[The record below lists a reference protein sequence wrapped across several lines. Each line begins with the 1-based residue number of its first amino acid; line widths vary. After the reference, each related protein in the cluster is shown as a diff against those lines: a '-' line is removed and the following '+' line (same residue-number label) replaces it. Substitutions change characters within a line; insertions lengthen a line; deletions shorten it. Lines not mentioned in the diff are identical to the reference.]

1 MIDVAQ
7 KFEAATARRRA
18 FELQLKQ
25 AVRQDIVPGGSE
37 MGLAVGQTQ
46 QEQSYRHFRNWPY
59 AIFNL
64 IAKRVA
70 SQPIH
75 AGEIVGASPNPET
88 RSLRGKILK
97 NQLPSRIYQKALVDK
112 DLELLPDHPVI
123 DSLCRPNPLQKKFE
137 FLYFSAC
144 NLFLTGECYWV
155 GGVSEVDGA
164 PRVEIWA
171 IPSSWVQPIHKNGLF
186 SEYKITP
193 SGTTDGFTLP
203 AENVSRTYLADPSDP
218 KAAFSP
224 IRGVMPAVRTDDY
237 IQTSQQQMFEQGLNP
252 NVIVTI
258 AAERA
263 MDGGTAHRAV
273 LTGPQRRQITRAIRE
288 MWSRQV
294 NSGEPA
300 ILDGLIESIHKL
312 NLTPQEMDWI
322 NSSELV
328 KRRIFQSTGL
338 NEITAGQVIGAN
350 RAQAA
355 EAERSSCQNAIN
367 PIIDALSE
375 SMTDFLGPMFDSPE
389 RLVVWIEPCEPMD
402 VELRDKRW
410 QFALTSDAVTRG
422 EYRVNVLGLEA
433 GEEAQDR
440 NVLLSTV
447 GGMTGTV
454 QILTSMGQGFIS
466 QEAAKTALML
476 FLQIDEK
483 SADAMVG
490 GSEAPIAPPVEPA
503 PEEPEDVIDEDAPDD
518 VDEVAEETQAGIIH
532 KETCEA
538 LAVISASVQGT
549 LDAIHDRN

>member
-7 KFEAATARRRA
+7 KSEAATARRRA

-25 AVRQDIVPGGSE
+25 AVRQDIAPGGSE

-155 GGVSEVDGA
+155 GGVSEKES
-164 PRVEIWA
+164 RVELWA
-171 IPSSWVQPIHKNGLF
+171 IPSSWVQPIHKKGLF

-193 SGTTDGFTLP
+193 SGVVEGFTLP

-218 KAAFSP
+218 KGSFSP
-224 IRGVMPAVRTDDY
+224 MHGVMPAVRTDDY

-410 QFALTSDAVTRG
+410 QFALTNSAVKRG

-433 GEEAQDR
+433 GEDVVER
-440 NVLLSTV
+440 NALLSSHA
-447 GGMTGTV
+447 GLQAATGT
-454 QILTSMGQGFIS
+454 LTQVGQGMVTPES
-466 QEAAKTALML
+466 AKEL
-476 FLQIDEK
+476 FKLFFEIDDK
-483 SADAMVG
+483 LADAIVG
-490 GSEAPIAPPVEPA
+490 EGPPVPPPVEPV

-518 VDEVAEETQAGIIH
+518 VDEVAEETQAGIVH